1 MSLLS
6 IGLVFSFIGGVI
18 PLLIASK
25 VGDLL
30 SMVTGMPNALS
41 TLILSIILGGLS
53 IFLYA
58 RDLIQGK
65 QPSHLKFVLVCFCF
79 LVFMNGSIAL
89 FIKNWSTPNFR
100 MESELNSITAT
111 FATSWIY
118 VILGIWHDFKV
129 YGHQAKGII

>member
-6 IGLVFSFIGGVI
+6 IGLVFSFIGGII

-30 SMVTGMPNALS
+30 SMVTEMPNALS
-41 TLILSIILGGLS
+41 TVIISTILIGLS

-65 QPSHLKFVLVCFCF
+65 QPSHLKYVLGCFCL
-79 LVFMNGSIAL
+79 LVFLNGSIAL
-89 FIKNWSTPNFR
+89 FMTNWSTPNFR